1 MENLIKADIFFFITT
16 IAVVVFS
23 IFGAIL
29 LFYGIKIARDIQ
41 KIAEIARR
49 ESEEIIKDID
59 DARGAFKQKVVS
71 LIGILSSIG
80 LFRQQKKR
88 SKSKKESEEI

>member
-1 MENLIKADIFFFITT
+1 MKADIFFFITT
-16 IAVVVFS
+16 VAVVVFS
-23 IFGAIL
+23 LLGAVM

-59 DARGAFKQKVVS
+59 DVRGAFKQKVVS
-71 LIGILSSIG
+71 LIGILSSIS
-80 LFRQQKKR
+80 LFRKKKR
-88 SKSKKESEEI
+88 SKSKKEEEEI

>member
-1 MENLIKADIFFFITT
+1 MKADIFFFITT
-16 IAVVVFS
+16 VAVVVFS
-23 IFGAIL
+23 LLGAIM

-59 DARGAFKQKVVS
+59 DVRGAFKQKVVS

-80 LFRQQKKR
+80 LFRKKKR
-88 SKSKKESEEI
+88 SKSKKEEEEI

>member
-1 MENLIKADIFFFITT
+1 MEDLMKADIFFFITT
-16 IAVVVFS
+16 VAVVVFS
-23 IFGAIL
+23 LLGAVM

-59 DARGAFKQKVVS
+59 DVRGAFKQKVVS

-80 LFRQQKKR
+80 LFRKKKR
-88 SKSKKESEEI
+88 SKSKKEEEEI

>member
-1 MENLIKADIFFFITT
+1 MKADIFFFITT
-16 IAVVVFS
+16 VAVVVFS
-23 IFGAIL
+23 LLGAVM

-59 DARGAFKQKVVS
+59 DVRGAFKQKVVS

-80 LFRQQKKR
+80 LFRKKKR
-88 SKSKKESEEI
+88 SKSKKEEEEI

>member
-1 MENLIKADIFFFITT
+1 MEDLMKADIFFFITT

-23 IFGAIL
+23 LLGAVM

-59 DARGAFKQKVVS
+59 DVRGAFKQKVVS

-80 LFRQQKKR
+80 LFRKKKR
-88 SKSKKESEEI
+88 SKSKKEEEEI

>member
-1 MENLIKADIFFFITT
+1 MKADIFFFITT
-16 IAVVVFS
+16 VAVVVFS
-23 IFGAIL
+23 LLGAII

-59 DARGAFKQKVVS
+59 DVRGAFKQKVVS

-80 LFRQQKKR
+80 LFRKKKR
-88 SKSKKESEEI
+88 SKSKKEEEEI

>member
-1 MENLIKADIFFFITT
+1 MKADIFFFITT
-16 IAVVVFS
+16 VAVVVFS
-23 IFGAIL
+23 FLGAII

-59 DARGAFKQKVVS
+59 DVRGAFKQKVVS
-71 LIGILSSIG
+71 LIGVLSSMG
-80 LFRQQKKR
+80 LFRKKKR
-88 SKSKKESEEI
+88 SKSKKEEEEI